1 VLTKCAEKKI
11 LEYGLANKE
20 QIVLIPIGID
30 LSRFDNFKAKRDEAR
45 NKLRLVCEK
54 KVIGIVCRLSQEK
67 GVDLFI
73 ETADHISRKRNDC
86 CFIIIGDGPLR
97 MRYKLLAKTNAPLAK
112 ILFLGWSDKIAN
124 ILPAFD
130 IYLFT
135 SRWEMFSLVL
145 IEAMACGIPIA
156 GFDITSAN
164 EIARNGE
171 TAILV
176 KPFDT
181 KLLADTVSNL
191 VEDADLQGKLS
202 RNGIVRAGNFKIEN
216 SVNGVASIY
225 DSIIR

>member
-1 VLTKCAEKKI
+1 
-11 LEYGLANKE
+11 
-20 QIVLIPIGID
+20 
-30 LSRFDNFKAKRDEAR
+30 
-45 NKLRLVCEK
+45 
-54 KVIGIVCRLSQEK
+54 
-67 GVDLFI
+67 
-73 ETADHISRKRNDC
+73 
-86 CFIIIGDGPLR
+86 
-97 MRYKLLAKTNAPLAK
+97 
-112 ILFLGWSDKIAN
+112 
-124 ILPAFD
+124 
-130 IYLFT
+130 
-135 SRWEMFSLVL
+135 MFSLVL